1 MLNLI
6 AITEVR
12 RDCTGAIEAA
22 TRQSRETSDLDTM
35 IVNQGIHL
43 MLTVRVRKFGICLT
57 AWLVLG
63 LSIRADDLFPTG
75 EATIRGSADGFE
87 IVIRTTARLAG
98 AIDSLTWNGKEFIDS
113 FDHGRQLQ
121 SASNFDAGGPLTAE
135 TFNPTEAGSR
145 KDGKGASS
153 TSRLLHM
160 VTGPGQLQSTTQMAF
175 WLAPDE
181 SSEGSPAKNTN
192 LLSNHLLTKRVQIGY
207 RHLPQVIQYE
217 VTFSLPI
224 NEVHRHAVF
233 EAVTGYMPAEFD
245 KFLKYDAARDTF
257 EALDDGPG
265 EQSCPVI
272 LSTRSESH
280 AMGVYSPEQPSR
292 GFEHVGYGRFRF
304 VGDRV
309 VKWNCV
315 FRVEDP
321 SGIKPGDFTFRNFVI
336 VGDLDTVKQSMR
348 QLHQEFYHRTP

>member
-1 MLNLI
+1 MP
-6 AITEVR
+6 
-12 RDCTGAIEAA
+12 GIEGM
-22 TRQSRETSDLDTM
+22 R
-35 IVNQGIHL
+35 L
-43 MLTVRVRKFGICLT
+43 MLTSSEGKVGLFLS
-57 AWLVLG
+57 ALLLLG
-63 LSIRADDLFPTG
+63 RYVQAEDQLPAAET
-75 EATIRGSADGFE
+75 TIRGPASDSE

-160 VTGPGQLQSTTQMAF
+160 VTGPGQLQSTIQMAF

-181 SSEGSPAKNTN
+181 RSEGSPAKNTT

-207 RHLPQVIQYE
+207 RHLPHVIQYE
-217 VTFSLPI
+217 VTFGLPI

-245 KFLKYDAARDTF
+245 TFLKYDAGRDTF

-272 LSTRSESH
+272 LSTRSESY

-315 FRVEDP
+315 FRVDDP
-321 SGIKPGDFTFRNFVI
+321 SGIKPGDFTFRSFVI
-336 VGDLDTVKQSMR
+336 VGDLATVKQSMR
-348 QLHQEFYHRTP
+348 QLQKELAHQPK

>member
-1 MLNLI
+1 M
-6 AITEVR
+6 R
-12 RDCTGAIEAA
+12 
-22 TRQSRETSDLDTM
+22 
-35 IVNQGIHL
+35 L
-43 MLTVRVRKFGICLT
+43 MLTSSTGKVGFFLS
-57 AWLVLG
+57 AWLLFG
-63 LSIRADDLFPTG
+63 LNALAEDQLPAAET
-75 EATIRGSADGFE
+75 TIRGPASGSE

-145 KDGKGASS
+145 KDGRGASS
-153 TSRLLHM
+153 TSRLLHL
-160 VTGPGQLQSTTQMAF
+160 VTGPGQLQTTTQMAF

-181 SSEGSPAKNTN
+181 TSEGSPAKNTT

-207 RHLPQVIQYE
+207 RQLPHVIQYE
-217 VTFSLPI
+217 VTFGLPI

-245 KFLKYDAARDTF
+245 TFLKYDAGRDAF
-257 EALDDGPG
+257 EAIDDGPG

-280 AMGVYSPEQPSR
+280 AMGVYSPEQPSP

-315 FRVEDP
+315 FRVDDR
-321 SGIKPGDFTFRNFVI
+321 SGIKPRDFSFRCFVI
-336 VGDLDTVKQSMR
+336 VGDLATVKQSMS
-348 QLHQEFYHRTP
+348 QLQKEFAHRTP

>member
-1 MLNLI
+1 
-6 AITEVR
+6 
-12 RDCTGAIEAA
+12 
-22 TRQSRETSDLDTM
+22 
-35 IVNQGIHL
+35 
-43 MLTVRVRKFGICLT
+43 MLTVSAGRFCISLA
-57 AWLVLG
+57 AWLGLG
-63 LSIRADDLFPTG
+63 LAIHAEELLPTG
-75 EATIRGSADGFE
+75 DATLRGGADGSE
-87 IVIRTTARLAG
+87 IVIHTTARLAG

-181 SSEGSPAKNTN
+181 TSEGSPAKNTT

-207 RHLPQVIQYE
+207 RQLPHVIQYE
-217 VTFSLPI
+217 VTFGLPI

-233 EAVTGYMPAEFD
+233 EAVTGYMSAEFD
-245 KFLKYDAARDTF
+245 TFLKYDAARDAF

-280 AMGVYSPEQPSR
+280 AMGVYSPEQPSP

-304 VGDRV
+304 VG
-309 VKWNCV
+309 
-315 FRVEDP
+315 
-321 SGIKPGDFTFRNFVI
+321 VI
-336 VGDLDTVKQSMR
+336 
-348 QLHQEFYHRTP
+348 EW

>member
-1 MLNLI
+1 
-6 AITEVR
+6 
-12 RDCTGAIEAA
+12 
-22 TRQSRETSDLDTM
+22 
-35 IVNQGIHL
+35 
-43 MLTVRVRKFGICLT
+43 MLTRFMGKVWICLT
-57 AWLVLG
+57 AWLVLS
-63 LSIRADDLFPTG
+63 LTIQAEELLPTG
-75 EATIRGSADGFE
+75 DASIGGVAGGSE
-87 IVIRTTARLAG
+87 IVISTTKRLGG

-160 VTGPGQLQSTTQMAF
+160 VTGHGQLQSTTQMAF

-181 SSEGSPAKNTN
+181 TSEGSPAKNTT

-207 RHLPQVIQYE
+207 RHLPHVIQYE
-217 VTFSLPI
+217 VTFVLPI

-245 KFLKYDAARDTF
+245 TFLKYDAARDTF

-315 FRVEDP
+315 FRIDEP
-321 SGIKPGDFTFRNFVI
+321 SGIKPREYSFRSFVI
-336 VGDLDTVKQSMR
+336 VGDLAAVKHSMR
-348 QLHQEFYHRTP
+348 QLLKELPHQPQ